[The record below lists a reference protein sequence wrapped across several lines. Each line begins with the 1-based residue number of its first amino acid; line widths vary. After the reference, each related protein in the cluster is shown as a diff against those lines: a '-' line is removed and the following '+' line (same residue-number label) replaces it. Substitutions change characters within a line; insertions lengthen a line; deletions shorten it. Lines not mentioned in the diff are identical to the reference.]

1 MLKRSALHA
10 LQNIK
15 AVVEPP
21 HRQQQKHSTN
31 HAVAEQVFF
40 GGLFLFDFAE
50 HVPDV
55 PQEIDKAEGNENAA
69 TVKQDVI
76 GIGVN
81 EL

>member
-1 MLKRSALHA
+1 MKRCALHA

-15 AVVEPP
+15 AVVESPY
-21 HRQQQKHSTN
+21 RQQQKHSAN
-31 HAVAEQVFF
+31 HAVTEQVFF

-50 HVPDV
+50 YIPDV
-55 PQEIDKAEGNENAA
+55 TQEIDKAEGNEDAA
-69 TVKQDVI
+69 TVKQDVV

>member
-21 HRQQQKHSTN
+21 YRQQQKHGAN
-31 HAVAEQVFF
+31 HAVTEQVFF

-50 HVPDV
+50 YVPKV
-55 PQEIDKAEGNENAA
+55 TQEIDKAEGNENAA
-69 TVKQDVI
+69 PVEHDVV